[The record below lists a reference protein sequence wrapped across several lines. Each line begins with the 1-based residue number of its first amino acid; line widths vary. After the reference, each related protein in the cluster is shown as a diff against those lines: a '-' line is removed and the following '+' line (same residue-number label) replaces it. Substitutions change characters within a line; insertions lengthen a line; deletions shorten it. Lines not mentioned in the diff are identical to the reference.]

1 MLSLEERMEIEEEM
15 KAVPFKRAASID
27 ALRVI
32 QRRRGWVDDQ
42 GLRDVA
48 AMLEM
53 DPSELEGV
61 ATFYNLIFRRPVG
74 AHVILVCNTITCW
87 MTGCESLMKRLSD
100 RLGVPLGATTADGRF
115 TVLPV
120 PCLGACDSSPV
131 MMVDGRLYGD
141 LTPEKVDDV
150 LKEHG
155 WKP

>member
-1 MLSLEERMEIEEEM
+1 MLSREERTEIEEEL

-27 ALRVI
+27 ALKVV
-32 QRRRGWVDDQ
+32 QRHRGWVDDQ

-48 AMLEM
+48 SFLEM

-74 AHVILVCNTITCW
+74 AHVILVCNTISCW
-87 MTGCESLMKRLSD
+87 MMGCENLVKRLNE

-120 PCLGACDSSPV
+120 PCLGACDLSPV
-131 MMVDGRLYGD
+131 MMVDGRLYGN
-141 LTPEKVDDV
+141 LTPEKVDGV

-155 WKP
+155 WKA

>member
-74 AHVILVCNTITCW
+74 ANVILVCNTITCW
-87 MTGCESLMKRLSD
+87 MMGCESLMKRLSD
-100 RLGVPLGATTADGRF
+100 RLGVPLGHTTADGRF

-131 MMVDGRLYGD
+131 MMVDGRLYGG